1 MSGEVELTLDT
12 LDDCAGGQRA
22 TLAGEFLDVFDGS
35 GGGRPS
41 ESKRVSGVTIT
52 GAGRVG

>member
-1 MSGEVELTLDT
+1 

-22 TLAGEFLDVFDGS
+22 TLAGEFLDAFVGP
-35 GGGRPS
+35 GGGTTFGIEGVP
-41 ESKRVSGVTIT
+41 GVTIT